1 MKRKSQDFPGDLG
14 PILLISE
21 LVLGNNLMVQFH
33 HLVRLGHSRLRVVTA
48 AASMPVKSRI
58 LRVVYTLPVV
68 VALTSALV
76 VTVSLCQATKKFLI
90 QSHCQTVGADE
101 LSI

>member
-21 LVLGNNLMVQFH
+21 LALGNNLMVQFH

-76 VTVSLCQATKKFLI
+76 VTVITRPSYKEVSDTESLSDCR
-90 QSHCQTVGADE
+90 S
-101 LSI
+101 